1 MDAPHDIPPAPEPD
15 GEPLPAADLVPQ
27 VYEHLRDLARR
38 RIADEP
44 KGQSLDPTGLVHEA
58 LLRITTTE
66 GRTWNGHRH
75 FFAAAA
81 RAMRRIL
88 VERARARASLKRGGD
103 RRRVSLDQADHAT
116 ADSQDSVDWVAVE
129 EAMEA
134 LAALDPGLAEAV
146 NLRYF
151 AGLTVPE
158 VAQALGR
165 SPRSIDRDWN
175 VARAWLGSRLDL
187 QDPP

>member
-1 MDAPHDIPPAPEPD
+1 MEDQPDQSPKPGTPPREAEALIP
-15 GEPLPAADLVPQ
+15 LV
-27 VYEHLRDLARR
+27 YDHLRDLARR

-44 KGQSLDPTGLVHEA
+44 AGLSLDPTGLVHEA
-58 LLRITTTE
+58 LLRITKAD
-66 GRTWNGHRH
+66 GRSWNDDRH

-81 RAMRRIL
+81 LAMRRIL
-88 VERARARASLKRGGD
+88 VERARARASLKRGGG
-103 RRRVSLDQADHAT
+103 RRRVSLDEADHET
-116 ADSQDSVDWVAVE
+116 PGTQDAVDWIAVE
-129 EAMEA
+129 EAMQA
-134 LAALDPGLAEAV
+134 LTELDPGLAEVV

-158 VAQALGR
+158 VAEALGR

-187 QDPP
+187 RDHP